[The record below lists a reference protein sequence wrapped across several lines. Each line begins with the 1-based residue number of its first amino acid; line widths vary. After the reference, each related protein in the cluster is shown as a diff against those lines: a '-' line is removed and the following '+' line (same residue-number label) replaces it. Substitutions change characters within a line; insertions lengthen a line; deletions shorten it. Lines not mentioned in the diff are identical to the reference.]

1 MNYYPH
7 HIGDFNNA
15 TRHLTRVERSVYRDA
30 TELYYDTEK
39 PLSLDI
45 KSLEKKLIC
54 ITDEEKKALKDIL
67 DEFFIV
73 TDDGYFQTRCDSEII
88 KYRSNISSKAKA
100 GRASAEIRRQN
111 IINKSTQFN
120 TCSTDVQQS
129 VNEIQLTKNQ
139 EPRTSNQEPI
149 TNNQSIHQQA
159 DKNSIFPQGSL
170 SKSISEQKRIK
181 VLRQMPMMARIGK
194 WFNRKEDTFWTVA
207 EAKALKELKPSNEDI
222 DILEKYY
229 TERTEGK
236 FLRKSLDTLLNNW
249 SSELDTANTFTQQTK
264 PSTPQYQG
272 LDYDTS
278 KYKGLDHDTSK
289 YYRL

>member
-73 TDDGYFQTRCDSEII
+73 TDDGYFQSRCDLEIE
-88 KYRSNISSKAKA
+88 KFKSNISAKAKA

-111 IINKSTQFN
+111 IISKSTQFN
-120 TCSTDVQQS
+120 TCSTDVQQN

-139 EPRTSNQEPI
+139 EPLTSNHEPL

-159 DKNSIFPQGSL
+159 DKESIFPQGSL
-170 SKSISEQKRIK
+170 SKSIYEQKRIK

-194 WFNRKEDTFWTVA
+194 WFNRKEDTLWTVA
-207 EAKALKELKPSNEDI
+207 EAKALKQIKPTNDDL

-229 TERTEGK
+229 SDRTSDK
-236 FLRKSLDTLLNNW
+236 PLRKSIDTLLNNW
-249 SSELDTANTFTQQTK
+249 SGELDRANTFIQDSK
-264 PSTPQYQG
+264 PKENKTNYVNTLS
-272 LDYDTS
+272 DTS
-278 KYKGLDHDTSK
+278 KFVRSL
-289 YYRL
+289 